1 MNSEAVLKAE
11 HTGVTTGQGQ
21 MRQQID
27 AASLSQDLVAKC
39 PVTSQS
45 SIRSLPRNSDLDTV
59 SLSEVLEAPSKLLQ
73 VAPPLLPV
81 SLQVTFTPLSLS
93 LQAAGQFDGC
103 RQTVGGL
110 ACIQPTAWRQNL
122 IHRVVF
128 AKSSIQ
134 IQIQILREG
143 SCPRT
148 EVRIH
153 PD

>member
-45 SIRSLPRNSDLDTV
+45 SICSLPRNSDLDTV

-93 LQAAGQFDGC
+93 KLPGNSTVAAKLSAGS
-103 RQTVGGL
+103 L
-110 ACIQPTAWRQNL
+110 
-122 IHRVVF
+122 VF
-128 AKSSIQ
+128 NPLLGA
-134 IQIQILREG
+134 
-143 SCPRT
+143 
-148 EVRIH
+148 RI
-153 PD
+153 